1 MNLALDG
8 GDRKDRQGLS
18 DQAFRSGPGVRYFF
32 RPLAGVPLPVD
43 KGVQA
48 LSGAV
53 DQRRAVFQG
62 PARVHGLGG
71 LVRGPGGALHL
82 LKGGRDPLQLCGHTV
97 ADRHRCRNTRHG
109 SSPSFLP
116 PPRRGPFLFLLLL
129 LDLKV
134 DGSINEGPF
143 PKGKGHQRA
152 REDFQPV
159 KGVVC
164 IDGFAVRVLLTL
176 STGD

>member
-1 MNLALDG
+1 MIRFSFADIPSRIVIG
-8 GDRKDRQGLS
+8 VET
-18 DQAFRSGPGVRYFF
+18 PGTVLHRPFF
-32 RPLAGVPLPVD
+32 P
-43 KGVQA
+43 
-48 LSGAV
+48 
-53 DQRRAVFQG
+53 RRA
-62 PARVHGLGG
+62 A
-71 LVRGPGGALHL
+71 A
-82 LKGGRDPLQLCGHTV
+82 
-97 ADRHRCRNTRHG
+97 
-109 SSPSFLP
+109 
-116 PPRRGPFLFLLLL
+116 PFLFLLLL

-176 STGD
+176 SIGD

>member
-1 MNLALDG
+1 MIKSANSSAY
-8 GDRKDRQGLS
+8 S
-18 DQAFRSGPGVRYFF
+18 SGI
-32 RPLAGVPLPVD
+32 
-43 KGVQA
+43 VQPTSVA
-48 LSGAV
+48 KIG
-53 DQRRAVFQG
+53 
-62 PARVHGLGG
+62 RV
-71 LVRGPGGALHL
+71 VIAI
-82 LKGGRDPLQLCGHTV
+82 
-97 ADRHRCRNTRHG
+97 
-109 SSPSFLP
+109 
-116 PPRRGPFLFLLLL
+116 

-164 IDGFAVRVLLTL
+164 IDGFAVRVLLTP